1 MDILCLLGI
10 HKFPTKK
17 MKFGRYLK
25 TTVRCKYC
33 GEKQILTKIKRFT
46 TSKLKIKKRGKNV

>member
-1 MDILCLLGI
+1 
-10 HKFPTKK
+10 

-33 GEKQILTKIKRFT
+33 GEKQIPTKIKRFT